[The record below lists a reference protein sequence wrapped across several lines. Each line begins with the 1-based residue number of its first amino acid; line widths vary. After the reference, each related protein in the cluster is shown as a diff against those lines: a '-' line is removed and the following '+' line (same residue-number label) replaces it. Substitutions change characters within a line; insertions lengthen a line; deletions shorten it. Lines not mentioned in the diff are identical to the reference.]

1 MKIKTNHQNLWA
13 RTEILKEKF
22 IALNSYIRK
31 KRKSIKQIKL
41 SRLLPL
47 ETRKIRTKSKVSE
60 KRNNKG

>member
-31 KRKSIKQIKL
+31 KRKSIKQIK
-41 SRLLPL
+41 
-47 ETRKIRTKSKVSE
+47 
-60 KRNNKG
+60 